1 MRSSS
6 SVSRQRRSAAAWQPC
21 PDQQGPKSGST
32 GVSGRPLCGAASDS
46 VLFAAQGPP
55 GTGKTTSV
63 LCLAHEL
70 LGPNYKEAVLE
81 LNASDDRCA
90 GHSSRRHVPSAR

>member
-1 MRSSS
+1 MLSM
-6 SVSRQRRSAAAWQPC
+6 
-21 PDQQGPKSGST
+21 
-32 GVSGRPLCGAASDS
+32 
-46 VLFAAQGPP
+46 AQGPP

-90 GHSSRRHVPSAR
+90 CSDPDNLCRRDVPGRDLFRCSLDGALMHMHHSSSCFLTETALLV